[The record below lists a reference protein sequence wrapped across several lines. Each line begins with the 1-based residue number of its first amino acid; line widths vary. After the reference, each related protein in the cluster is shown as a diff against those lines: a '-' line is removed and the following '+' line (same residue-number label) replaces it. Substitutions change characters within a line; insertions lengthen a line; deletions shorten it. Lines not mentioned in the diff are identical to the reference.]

1 MGNMG
6 KWWQGLSL
14 KNKLQIPVQLILL
27 LVLLS
32 GQHFAFVWF
41 EERMLEEVQQKAE
54 LSAEIA
60 FRGVNALMLNGE
72 IANPE
77 RRKQVLDGVV
87 KQKLLNLTE
96 VRLIRGKPV
105 QDQFGPGTKREQPQ
119 DEMDRA
125 ALSGSGIQ
133 IGAITR
139 DGGRTT
145 LRMVVPVVASK
156 DHGGVNCLQ
165 CHAVPEGTINGAV
178 SVVTDVT
185 DEYAFIS
192 RANIVLWGAQ
202 IFIQLVLF
210 FVVGWVIN
218 HVIEPAKALQQV
230 MLTMQASGDLTKRAP
245 VSGNDEIA
253 QTSRAFDALMD
264 SLAEALRKVHA
275 GAEDV
280 TTTANKLAGVSGRI
294 TDGSQVQSETATST
308 AAAVEQMNRSIG
320 SVADNTEEVRRLS
333 DQSLARTREGNESA
347 AEMMGEVRRIEKTI
361 MQVAVSVEEFVQ
373 STSAI
378 VGMTQK
384 VRDIADQTN
393 LLALNAAI
401 EAARAGELGRG
412 FAVVADEVRKLAEKS
427 SQSAGEIDTVTA
439 ALSGRALHAEEAIAS
454 GLVSLRATLEHIDR
468 VSGMLDQA
476 GASVGEAGHG
486 VSDIAIAVRE
496 QSQVST
502 QVAQHIEQIARMAED
517 NHAGIVQT
525 RNDIH
530 HLVELAGELQTAIG
544 RFQV

>member
-1 MGNMG
+1 MG
-6 KWWQGLSL
+6 KWWQELSL

-27 LVLLS
+27 LILLG

-41 EERMLEEVQQKAE
+41 EERMLEEAQQKAE
-54 LSAEIA
+54 LSAEVA
-60 FRGVNALMLNGE
+60 FRGMNSLMLDGE
-72 IANPE
+72 ITNPE

-87 KQKLLNLTE
+87 REKLLNLAE
-96 VRLIRGKPV
+96 VRVIRGKPV
-105 QDQFGPGTKREQPQ
+105 QDQFGPGGKSEQPQ
-119 DEMDRA
+119 DDMERA
-125 ALSGSGIQ
+125 ALSGGGIQ
-133 IGAITR
+133 VGPITR

-145 LRMVVPVVASK
+145 LRMVVPFVASK
-156 DHGGVNCLQ
+156 DRGGVNCLQ

-178 SVVTDVT
+178 SVVSDVT
-185 DEYAFIS
+185 NEYAFIA

-218 HVIEPAKALQQV
+218 HVIEPAQALQQV
-230 MLTMQASGDLTKRAP
+230 MLTIQASGDLTKRAP

-264 SLAEALRKVHA
+264 SLSEALRSVHA

-280 TTTANKLAGVSGRI
+280 MRTANKLAGVSGRI
-294 TDGSQVQSETATST
+294 TDGSQMQSDAAATT
-308 AAAVEQMNRSIG
+308 AAAVDQMSRSIG
-320 SVADNTEEVRRLS
+320 SVVDNTEEVRRLS
-333 DQSLARTREGNESA
+333 GQSLARTREGNESA
-347 AEMMGEVRRIEKTI
+347 AEMMEEVKHVEKTV
-361 MQVAVSVEEFVQ
+361 MQVAVAVEEFVQ

-378 VGMTQK
+378 VDMTQK

-439 ALSGRALHAEEAIAS
+439 ALSSRAQHAEEAIAS
-454 GLVSLRATLEHIDR
+454 GLASLRVTLDHIDR
-468 VSGMLDQA
+468 VSGMLNQA
-476 GASVGEAGHG
+476 GTSVGEASHG
-486 VSDIAIAVRE
+486 VNDIATAVRE

-502 QVAQHIEQIARMAED
+502 QVALHIEKIARMAED
-517 NHAGIVQT
+517 NHTDIVQT

-530 HLVELAGELQTAIG
+530 HLVELAGELETAIG
-544 RFQV
+544 RFRV

>member
-1 MGNMG
+1 MG

-14 KNKLQIPVQLILL
+14 KNKLQIPVQLILVLIL
-27 LVLLS
+27 LV

-41 EERMLEEVQQKAE
+41 EERMLDEVRQKAE

-60 FRGVNALMLNGE
+60 FRGMNALMLNGE

-87 KQKLLNLTE
+87 RQKLLNLTE

-105 QDQFGPGTKREQPQ
+105 QSQFGLGVKSEQPQ
-119 DEMDRA
+119 DDMDRA

-133 IGAITR
+133 VGPITR
-139 DGGRTT
+139 NGERTT
-145 LRMVVPVVASK
+145 FRMVVPIAASK

-165 CHAVPEGTINGAV
+165 CHSVPEGAINGAV
-178 SVVTDVT
+178 SVVSDVT
-185 DEYAFIS
+185 HEYAFIS

-210 FVVGWVIN
+210 FVVGGVIN
-218 HVIEPAKALQQV
+218 HVIGPAKALQHV

-264 SLAEALRKVHA
+264 SLSEALRRVHA

-280 TTTANKLAGVSGRI
+280 TRTANKLAGVSGRI
-294 TDGSQVQSETATST
+294 TDGSQVQSDAAAST

-320 SVADNTEEVRRLS
+320 SVVDNTEEVRRLS
-333 DQSLARTREGNESA
+333 GESLARTREGNESA
-347 AEMMGEVRRIEKTI
+347 SEMMGEVQCIEKTI
-361 MQVAVSVEEFVQ
+361 MQVAVAVEEFVQ
-373 STSAI
+373 STGAI

-439 ALSGRALHAEEAIAS
+439 ALSGRAQHAEEAITS
-454 GLVSLRATLEHIDR
+454 GLASLRVTLEHIDR
-468 VSGMLDQA
+468 VSGMLNQA
-476 GASVGEAGHG
+476 GASVGEASHG
-486 VSDIAIAVRE
+486 VNDIATAVRE

-530 HLVELAGELQTAIG
+530 HLVELAGELETAIG
-544 RFQV
+544 RFRV